1 MPRSSNSGMH
11 PPGLAGAAPDS
22 TQSGTKWDSMILYV
36 NTVLGLGVCASY
48 TCTDPAHHPG
58 SVNSGMSDMKT
69 ATLAPVHT
77 GALAVVL
84 CVVLVSACAPP
95 GVRLAD
101 ADRASLASQPAI
113 QLLHYDTP

>member
-22 TQSGTKWDSMILYV
+22 TQSGTKWESMILYV
-36 NTVLGLGVCASY
+36 NTVLGLGVCSSF

-84 CVVLVSACAPP
+84 CVVLVSACASP
-95 GVRLAD
+95 GVRLA
-101 ADRASLASQPAI
+101 AAGGAGLARPPAI
-113 QLLHYDTP
+113 PVWDYET